1 MDRVGATPRFAVD
14 RTACINIRAL
24 PLQLLMRRHP
34 EWRQRP
40 VAVVEQEKPQSPIL
54 WVNSAAAGAG
64 IRPGMRYASGLSLD
78 RNLCAGT
85 VSEEEIGTAVRQ
97 VHELLADFSPGVEP
111 SEDEPGIFWVD
122 ATRLDRLYGSFEN
135 WTREMASGFSRLELP
150 ASIVVGFSRFG
161 SYAIAKAENR
171 VTVLPSFELEEVCS
185 RKVRL
190 QHLRIA
196 PSLRDRLEKLGIHTV
211 GDFLDLP
218 QGGIARH
225 LGREARTLYRLAAG
239 ELSLPLQPRMI
250 PEPLRARTEL
260 EEPES
265 NAPRLLFRIKQLLD
279 PLLLAA
285 ADRGQKVAV
294 LRLQLLLEDG
304 DRRLEQIQ
312 PARPTLKVSALL
324 DLVRLRL
331 ESLSL
336 PVRPVELSLE
346 VEGVSAAPRVVS
358 LLQRNPSRN
367 LEAALRALARVRA
380 EFGPDSVV
388 SARLKSGHLPEAR
401 CEWRP
406 LEKLPAASPRSVSL
420 RSLVRRAHARP
431 RPLKRSPLES
441 AGRWWKRSPG
451 LGRLLGYL
459 ISGGWWS
466 REVRRDYRFVG
477 TGRGEILWVYYDQKR
492 RRWYSQGRVE

>member
-1 MDRVGATPRFAVD
+1 MDRVGATPRSAVD

-85 VSEEEIGTAVRQ
+85 VSEEEIGAAVRQ

-312 PARPTLKVSALL
+312 PARPTLKVSSLL

>member
-1 MDRVGATPRFAVD
+1 
-14 RTACINIRAL
+14 
-24 PLQLLMRRHP
+24 
-34 EWRQRP
+34 
-40 VAVVEQEKPQSPIL
+40 
-54 WVNSAAAGAG
+54 
-64 IRPGMRYASGLSLD
+64 MRYASGLSLD

-185 RKVRL
+185 RKVHL

-336 PVRPVELSLE
+336 PVRPVE
-346 VEGVSAAPRVVS
+346 
-358 LLQRNPSRN
+358 
-367 LEAALRALARVRA
+367 ALPGGGGRVR
-380 EFGPDSVV
+380 P
-388 SARLKSGHLPEAR
+388 P
-401 CEWRP
+401 
-406 LEKLPAASPRSVSL
+406 
-420 RSLVRRAHARP
+420 
-431 RPLKRSPLES
+431 
-441 AGRWWKRSPG
+441 PG
-451 LGRLLGYL
+451 
-459 ISGGWWS
+459 W
-466 REVRRDYRFVG
+466 
-477 TGRGEILWVYYDQKR
+477 
-492 RRWYSQGRVE
+492 

>member
-1 MDRVGATPRFAVD
+1 MDRVGATPRSAVD

-85 VSEEEIGTAVRQ
+85 VSEEEIGAAVRQ

>member
-1 MDRVGATPRFAVD
+1 
-14 RTACINIRAL
+14 
-24 PLQLLMRRHP
+24 
-34 EWRQRP
+34 
-40 VAVVEQEKPQSPIL
+40 
-54 WVNSAAAGAG
+54 
-64 IRPGMRYASGLSLD
+64 MRYASGLSLD

-85 VSEEEIGTAVRQ
+85 VSEEEIGAAVRQ

-279 PLLLAA
+279 PLLMAA

-336 PVRPVELSLE
+336 PVPPVELSLE
-346 VEGVSAAPRVVS
+346 VEGVSASPQVLS
-358 LLQRNPSRN
+358 LLQRNPRRN
-367 LEAALRALARVRA
+367 LEAALRALARIRA
-380 EFGPDSVV
+380 EFGPDSVL

-401 CEWRP
+401 SEWRP

-441 AGRWWKRSPG
+441 VGRWWKRSPG

>member
-1 MDRVGATPRFAVD
+1 
-14 RTACINIRAL
+14 
-24 PLQLLMRRHP
+24 
-34 EWRQRP
+34 
-40 VAVVEQEKPQSPIL
+40 
-54 WVNSAAAGAG
+54 
-64 IRPGMRYASGLSLD
+64 MRYASGLSLD

-85 VSEEEIGTAVRQ
+85 VSEEEIGAAVRQ

-122 ATRLDRLYGSFEN
+122 ATRLDRLYGSFED

-279 PLLLAA
+279 PLLMAA

-367 LEAALRALARVRA
+367 LEAALRALARIRA

-431 RPLKRSPLES
+431 RPLERSPFES
-441 AGRWWKRSPG
+441 ASRWKRSQE

-466 REVRRDYRFVG
+466 REVRRDYRFAG

>member
-1 MDRVGATPRFAVD
+1 
-14 RTACINIRAL
+14 
-24 PLQLLMRRHP
+24 
-34 EWRQRP
+34 

-85 VSEEEIGTAVRQ
+85 VSEEEIGAAVRQ

-190 QHLRIA
+190 QHLRID
-196 PSLRDRLEKLGIHTV
+196 PNLRDRLEKLGIHTV

-420 RSLVRRAHARP
+420 RPLVRRAHARP
-431 RPLKRSPLES
+431 RPLERSPFES
-441 AGRWWKRSPG
+441 ASRWKRSQE

-466 REVRRDYRFVG
+466 REVRRDYRFAG

>member
-260 EEPES
+260 EELES

-312 PARPTLKVSALL
+312 PARPTLKVSSLL

>member
-85 VSEEEIGTAVRQ
+85 VSEEEIGAAVRQ

-441 AGRWWKRSPG
+441 VGRWWKRSPG

>member
-1 MDRVGATPRFAVD
+1 MDRVGATLRSAVD

-85 VSEEEIGTAVRQ
+85 VSEEEIGAAVRQ

-279 PLLLAA
+279 PLLMAA

>member
-1 MDRVGATPRFAVD
+1 
-14 RTACINIRAL
+14 
-24 PLQLLMRRHP
+24 
-34 EWRQRP
+34 
-40 VAVVEQEKPQSPIL
+40 
-54 WVNSAAAGAG
+54 
-64 IRPGMRYASGLSLD
+64 MRYASGLSLD

-85 VSEEEIGTAVRQ
+85 VSEEEIGAAVRQ

-122 ATRLDRLYGSFEN
+122 ATRLDRLYGSFED

-190 QHLRIA
+190 QHLRID
-196 PSLRDRLEKLGIHTV
+196 PNLRDRLEKLGIHTV

-225 LGREARTLYRLAAG
+225 LGREDRTLYRLAAG

-279 PLLLAA
+279 PLLMAA

-336 PVRPVELSLE
+336 PGPPVELSLE
-346 VEGVSAAPRVVS
+346 VEGVSASPQVLS
-358 LLQRNPSRN
+358 LLQRNPRRN
-367 LEAALRALARVRA
+367 LEAALRALARIRA
-380 EFGPDSVV
+380 EFGPDSVL

-401 CEWRP
+401 SEWRP

-420 RSLVRRAHARP
+420 RPLVRRAHARP
-431 RPLKRSPLES
+431 RPLERSPFES
-441 AGRWWKRSPG
+441 ASRWKRSQE

-466 REVRRDYRFVG
+466 REVRRDYRFAG

>member
-1 MDRVGATPRFAVD
+1 MDRIGATPRSAVD
-14 RTACINIRAL
+14 RTACIDLRAL

-85 VSEEEIGTAVRQ
+85 VSEKEIGSAIRQ

-111 SEDEPGIFWVD
+111 SEDEPGVFWID
-122 ATRLDRLYGSFEN
+122 ASGLDKLYGSFEN
-135 WTREMASGFSRLELP
+135 WTRQMAVRLTREDLP

-171 VTVLPSFELEEVCS
+171 VTVLPSLEMEEVCS

-190 QHLRIA
+190 QHLRIS

-225 LGREARTLYRLAAG
+225 LGQEGWTLYRLAAG
-239 ELSLPLQPRMI
+239 ELSLPLQSRMI
-250 PEPLRARTEL
+250 PEPLRVRVEL

-265 NAPRLLFRIKQLLD
+265 NAARLLFRIKQLLD
-279 PLLLAA
+279 PLLMAA
-285 ADRGQKVAV
+285 ADRSRKVSV

-304 DRRLEQIQ
+304 DRRLESIQ
-312 PARPTLKVSALL
+312 PARPTLKVSVLL

-336 PVRPVELSLE
+336 PAPPVEIALE
-346 VEGVSAAPRVVS
+346 VEGGLRLPPGAESPATESAPEPGGGPARAGPDPGRVRPRFGALGPAQIGTSAGSPRRVAAPG
-358 LLQRNPSRN
+358 
-367 LEAALRALARVRA
+367 EAQGGQPP
-380 EFGPDSVV
+380 FG
-388 SARLKSGHLPEAR
+388 
-401 CEWRP
+401 
-406 LEKLPAASPRSVSL
+406 LPASPG
-420 RSLVRRAHARP
+420 AARP
-431 RPLKRSPLES
+431 RPPP
-441 AGRWWKRSPG
+441 AP
-451 LGRLLGYL
+451 
-459 ISGGWWS
+459 
-466 REVRRDYRFVG
+466 
-477 TGRGEILWVYYDQKR
+477 
-492 RRWYSQGRVE
+492 

>member
-1 MDRVGATPRFAVD
+1 MS
-14 RTACINIRAL
+14 
-24 PLQLLMRRHP
+24 
-34 EWRQRP
+34 
-40 VAVVEQEKPQSPIL
+40 EK
-54 WVNSAAAGAG
+54 
-64 IRPGMRYASGLSLD
+64 
-78 RNLCAGT
+78 
-85 VSEEEIGTAVRQ
+85 EIGTAVRQ
-97 VHELLADFSPGVEP
+97 VHELLSDFSPGVEP
-111 SEDEPGIFWVD
+111 SQDEPGVFWID
-122 ATRLDRLYGSFEN
+122 ASGLDKLYGSFED
-135 WTREMASGFSRLELP
+135 WTRQMAVRLSREELP

-171 VTVLPSFELEEVCS
+171 VTVLPSLEMEEVCS

-190 QHLRIA
+190 QHLGIG

-218 QGGIARH
+218 QGGIVRH
-225 LGREARTLYRLAAG
+225 LGQEAWTLYRLAAG

-250 PEPLRARTEL
+250 PEPLRVRAEL

-265 NAPRLLFRIKQLLD
+265 NAARLLFRIKQLLD
-279 PLLLAA
+279 PLLMAA
-285 ADRGQKVAV
+285 ADRSQKVSI

-304 DRRLEQIQ
+304 DRRLEVIQ
-312 PARPTLKVSALL
+312 PARPTLKVSVLL

-336 PVRPVELSLE
+336 PVPPVELSLE
-346 VEGVSAAPRVVS
+346 VEGVSASPQVLS
-358 LLQRNPSRN
+358 LLQRNPRRN
-367 LEAALRALARVRA
+367 LEAALRALARIRA
-380 EFGPDSVV
+380 EFGPDSVI

-401 CEWRP
+401 SEWKP
-406 LEKLPAASPRSVSL
+406 LGKLPAASPRSVTV
-420 RSLVRRAHARP
+420 RPLVRRAHARP
-431 RPLKRSPLES
+431 RLLKRSPFES
-441 AGRWWKRSPG
+441 AGRWKRSQE

-466 REVRRDYRFVG
+466 REVRRDYRFVA

>member
-1 MDRVGATPRFAVD
+1 MDRVGTTPRSAVD

-78 RNLCAGT
+78 RGLCAGT
-85 VSEEEIGTAVRQ
+85 VSEEEIESAVRE

-122 ATRLDRLYGSFEN
+122 ATRLDRLYGSFED

-196 PSLRDRLEKLGIHTV
+196 PGLRDRLEKLGIHTV

-218 QGGIARH
+218 QGGIDRH

-239 ELSLPLQPRMI
+239 ELSLPLQPQMI
-250 PEPLRARTEL
+250 PEPLRVRTEL

-265 NAPRLLFRIKQLLD
+265 NAARLLFRIKQLLD
-279 PLLLAA
+279 PLLMAA
-285 ADRGQKVAV
+285 ADRSQKVSA
-294 LRLQLLLEDG
+294 LRLELLLEDG
-304 DRRLEQIQ
+304 DRRLELIQ
-312 PARPTLKVSALL
+312 PARPTLKVSVLL

-336 PVRPVELSLE
+336 PVPPVELSLE
-346 VEGVSAAPRVVS
+346 VEGVSASRQVLS
-358 LLQRNPSRN
+358 LLQRNPRRN
-367 LEAALRALARVRA
+367 LEAALRALARIRA
-380 EFGPDSVV
+380 EFGPDSVL

-401 CEWRP
+401 SEWKP

-420 RSLVRRAHARP
+420 RPLVRRAHARP
-431 RPLKRSPLES
+431 RPLARSPLES
-441 AGRWWKRSPG
+441 SGRWKRSQG

-466 REVRRDYRFVG
+466 REVRRDYRFVP

-492 RRWYSQGRVE
+492 RRWYAQGRVE

>member
-1 MDRVGATPRFAVD
+1 
-14 RTACINIRAL
+14 
-24 PLQLLMRRHP
+24 
-34 EWRQRP
+34 
-40 VAVVEQEKPQSPIL
+40 VEQEKPQSPIL
-54 WVNSAAAGAG
+54 WVNSAAAGSG

-85 VSEEEIGTAVRQ
+85 VSEEEIGAAVRQ

-122 ATRLDRLYGSFEN
+122 ATRLDRLYGSFED

-279 PLLLAA
+279 PLLMAA

-367 LEAALRALARVRA
+367 LEAALRALARIRA
-380 EFGPDSVV
+380 EFGPDSVL

-401 CEWRP
+401 SEWRP

-431 RPLKRSPLES
+431 RPLERSPFES
-441 AGRWWKRSPG
+441 ASRWKRSQE

-466 REVRRDYRFVG
+466 REVRRDYRFAG